1 MEPTSVQPRNLQ
13 NKAARL
19 YFVGVKL
26 EHSTLNGIH
35 GRRGTMELIVE
46 FYKDFDASVLDGYV
60 KYVYAFR
67 VLRVRGTTEE
77 LMDVVGVID
86 EITHERS
93 ITLRKCTDNDL
104 LDARQA
110 RRAPRLMPGEK
121 EPTL

>member
-1 MEPTSVQPRNLQ
+1 
-13 NKAARL
+13 
-19 YFVGVKL
+19 
-26 EHSTLNGIH
+26 
-35 GRRGTMELIVE
+35 MELIVE

-67 VLRVRGTTEE
+67 VLRVRGSQEE
-77 LMDVVGVID
+77 LMDVVNVID

-93 ITLRKCTDNDL
+93 ITLRKCNDNDL

-121 EPTL
+121 ETTL